1 MKKEKTTKK
10 TNSNFTK
17 TNDAVITKNSKI
29 GKLLEFLKG
38 ISYAIIP
45 FLILVFFQE
54 LSWTGNMML
63 GKDGV
68 SLAIGLD
75 SKIPLISEFVW
86 IYLLTF
92 PIAVFGFFWVASKD
106 RKHLWNLWLTAT
118 IAFIFSGLFYLFFQT
133 QMVKPDLNPVTIS
146 DHLLIWTWGT
156 CKPINCF
163 PSQHVIMALAIFL
176 AYYNQQKTT
185 PAWFRILN
193 YICATLIILATVF
206 LKQHYVVDMFGSM
219 AIMIPTY
226 IIVKQWKFG
235 DFMER
240 KIATKKA
247 KKLNKALV
255 ENQDETQSQEDANPV
270 LDNTD
275 EYLGGV
281 EQSIQDKE
289 PTQSDISTEII
300 EPDPTDKE

>member
-1 MKKEKTTKK
+1 MKKEKATNK
-10 TNSNFTK
+10 TNNISTK
-17 TNDAVITKNSKI
+17 QKDTVITKDSKI
-29 GKLLEFLKG
+29 GKVMEFLKG

-54 LSWTGNMML
+54 FAWTGNMML
-63 GKDGV
+63 GKDGI

-75 SKIPLISEFVW
+75 SKIPLVSEFVW

-92 PIAVFGFFWVASKD
+92 PISVFGFFWVASKD
-106 RKHLWNLWLTAT
+106 KKHLWNLWLTAT

-133 QMVKPDLNPVTIS
+133 QMVKPDLDPITIS
-146 DHLLIWTWGT
+146 DKLLIWTWGT

-163 PSQHVIMALAIFL
+163 PSQHVIMALAIFI

-185 PAWFRILN
+185 PLWFRILN
-193 YICATLIILATVF
+193 YVCATLIILATVF
-206 LKQHYVVDMFGSM
+206 LKQHYVVDIFGSM

-240 KIATKKA
+240 KIAERKA
-247 KKLNKALV
+247 KKLNKTLSETAS
-255 ENQDETQSQEDANPV
+255 DETSQDVATSISHNVEENIS
-270 LDNTD
+270 
-275 EYLGGV
+275 GV
-281 EQSIQDKE
+281 ETSATE
-289 PTQSDISTEII
+289 TENTPEII
-300 EPDPTDKE
+300 EPDPTDKG